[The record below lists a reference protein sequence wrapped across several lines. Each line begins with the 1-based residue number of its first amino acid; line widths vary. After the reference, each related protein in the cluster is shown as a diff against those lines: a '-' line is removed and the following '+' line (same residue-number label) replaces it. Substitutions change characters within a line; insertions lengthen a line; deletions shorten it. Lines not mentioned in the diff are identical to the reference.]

1 MNVNLNNI
9 DEINVFNNGD
19 GSYLIEMHMST
30 TTNDRA
36 TITMPRA
43 SLDLSLSTGYGEGMT
58 VELKLEGLVERC

>member
-19 GSYLIEMHMST
+19 GSYSIEMHMST

-43 SLDLSLSTGYGEGMT
+43 SLNLGLSTGYGEGMI
-58 VELKLEGLVERC
+58 VELKLEGMVSSI